1 MYDIRHSKW
10 SKVRTIY
17 RMNARIVLLERGS
30 GVHTIVRYNA
40 MHRIRCYIGVAPEA
54 MSHRRGVKLISEIR
68 RISVRIS
75 YVR

>member
-1 MYDIRHSKW
+1 MRHSKW

-54 MSHRRGVKLISEIR
+54 MSHRRGVRPISETC
-68 RISVRIS
+68 RIYVWIS
-75 YVR
+75 RVQ